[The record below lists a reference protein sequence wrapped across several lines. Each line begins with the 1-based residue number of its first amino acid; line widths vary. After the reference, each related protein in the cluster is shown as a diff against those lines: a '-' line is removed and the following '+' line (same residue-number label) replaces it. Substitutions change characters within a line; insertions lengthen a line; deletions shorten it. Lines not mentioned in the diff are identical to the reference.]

1 MTSLRDVDNGQWT
14 TAGSPQLR
22 RHDMVYIVRSARIG
36 IPAVVKAAQRCRY
49 RGVAMAQDHTRRR
62 TCAEVTYPMI

>member
-1 MTSLRDVDNGQWT
+1 
-14 TAGSPQLR
+14 
-22 RHDMVYIVRSARIG
+22 MVYIVRSARIG

-62 TCAEVTYPMI
+62 TCAEVTYRMI